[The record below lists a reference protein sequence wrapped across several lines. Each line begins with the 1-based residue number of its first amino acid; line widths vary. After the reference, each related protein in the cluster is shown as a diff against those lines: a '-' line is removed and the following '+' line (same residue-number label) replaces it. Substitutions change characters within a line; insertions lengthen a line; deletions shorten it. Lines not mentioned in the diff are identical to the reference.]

1 MRCIESTTTYRSSL
15 ERVDLSYVACTGTCT
30 CTCTCSVENEQ
41 LSVVSYSLWRIW
53 LSESQSK
60 FLHTPSSPLT
70 VGIRNVFTRSDT
82 SFAGFKPICLFFV
95 YVFRSFETVLSDG
108 RSFSCSETA
117 EAIPRFDRALALC
130 TLVTAHSSKTL
141 PYRGKRPL
149 CRGQQRKARVHLTYI
164 YTIF

>member
-60 FLHTPSSPLT
+60 FLHIPSSLSHLI
-70 VGIRNVFTRSDT
+70 GIHNVFRWHVMET
-82 SFAGFKPICLFFV
+82 SFADFKSLSVSFV
-95 YVFRSFETVLSDG
+95 YVFRSWDVLSDG
-108 RSFSCSETA
+108 RSFWAVKLTGW
-117 EAIPRFDRALALC
+117 RYRALALWLPP
-130 TLVTAHSSKTL
+130 LVPRIQQQPCRHTAYQLIERTFNL
-141 PYRGKRPL
+141 P
-149 CRGQQRKARVHLTYI
+149 A
-164 YTIF
+164 F